1 MQKIINSV
9 NSALLLRL
17 VIEATESK
25 KSSVSFSPRSHR
37 LKTKEKSKVNSNDL
51 VDNIINNTV

>member
-1 MQKIINSV
+1 MLIVLIIV
-9 NSALLLRL
+9 LLLRL

-25 KSSVSFSPRSHR
+25 KSSVSFSPRSHA

-51 VDNIINNTV
+51 VDNIINRYSI